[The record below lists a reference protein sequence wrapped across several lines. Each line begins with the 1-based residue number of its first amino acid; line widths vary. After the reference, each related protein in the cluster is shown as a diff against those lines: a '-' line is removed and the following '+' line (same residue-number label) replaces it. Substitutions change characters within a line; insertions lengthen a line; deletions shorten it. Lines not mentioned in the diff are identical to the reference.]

1 MSSILGDLSKT
12 HGNVVDP
19 LDITKRFGT
28 DAVRLSLI
36 LGVASGDDMIFSE
49 DKLAVARNFV
59 DYQNSARG
67 G

>member
-1 MSSILGDLSKT
+1 LGDLSKT